1 MFWYLKIWKRRL
13 ATLKATNWLW
23 YKGKKEEP
31 KKWPNEQWRGNLRS
45 SCYFLLCRCVREK
58 EHSRRVCLS
67 VCDDHHIPHKTKQQ
81 QAETKRR
88 KKKDGDNN
96 KKKKEER
103 THPLVNAS
111 NLKGKE
117 EAAWQRTTDLQR
129 HKRPATRLPRQ
140 LCAARQHLHVL
151 K

>member
-23 YKGKKEEP
+23 YKGKKRGTQ
-31 KKWPNEQWRGNLRS
+31 KVAKWTVKRQSSIVLLFSTLQVCPREGTQSARVSVRVWWSSYPAQDKATTSWNE
-45 SCYFLLCRCVREK
+45 
-58 EHSRRVCLS
+58 
-67 VCDDHHIPHKTKQQ
+67 T
-81 QAETKRR
+81 R